1 MHLYKEMKNYGIG
14 ICPLFNGLAV
24 FNSGKPKLEFVGFHD
39 LWPRVFIN
47 AKLEPLEHL
56 TLYQS

>member
-39 LWPRVFIN
+39 LWPRVLS
-47 AKLEPLEHL
+47 KLA
-56 TLYQS
+56 TSTSGS